1 MESVDGVEKRMAAA
15 CSLNF
20 HVKWQQLFGAF
31 ASLKPY
37 FPFGGI
43 KSRLLTRVWVLS

>member
-1 MESVDGVEKRMAAA
+1 MESVDGVEKEWLRLVL
-15 CSLNF
+15 LNF

-31 ASLKPY
+31 ANLKPY
-37 FPFGGI
+37 VPFGGI